1 MARGPT
7 PKPDPLPSFLNSSAV
22 YALHDST
29 ALFHAAYAHEIC
41 LSAFEDS
48 RLRRSRRPS
57 RGRRLPC
64 RSIRSNSDRPPSSR
78 SPRSFQIPP
87 RPFHPQANCAIPRK
101 PFPFVASPELPGS
114 APPAE
119 TSALPQE
126 RIQNEPEL
134 LPPKP
139 GEPDRR
145 LRSFAPLTSSAPP
158 RRNVKAAPPVTF
170 QSPLKLDPVSLRDD
184 KPRSIRDRSSK
195 TRDPDR
201 NRSARTTRPE
211 DR

>member
-22 YALHDST
+22 CALHDST
-29 ALFHAAYAHEIC
+29 ALFHAAYAHEI
-41 LSAFEDS
+41 SITAFEDS
-48 RLRRSRRPS
+48 DLRRSRRPS

-64 RSIRSNSDRPPSSR
+64 RSIRSNSDRPPPSR
-78 SPRSFQIPP
+78 SPRTFQAPP
-87 RPFHPQANCAIPRK
+87 RPFHPQANCTIPREL
-101 PFPFVASPELPGS
+101 FPSEASPELPSG
-114 APPAE
+114 APPVE

-134 LPPKP
+134 LPSKP

-145 LRSFAPLTSSAPP
+145 LRSFAPLTDSTLP

-170 QSPLKLDPVSLRDD
+170 QPPLKLNPVGLRHG
-184 KPRSIRDRSSK
+184 K
-195 TRDPDR
+195 TTIHP
-201 NRSARTTRPE
+201 
-211 DR
+211 